1 MRGAGKVSRVRQYT
15 AHVRARMRARHGGLS
30 VRDISVSQLSA
41 HTSRHATPHTH
52 TTQDTRLERRGMS
65 TARCA
70 IISLHTR
77 TRSTL
82 ACLGWRPRAP
92 RWALRGRSAGAG
104 SRNFARNCTRL
115 REHCKL
121 RLRETWH
128 ENERIH
134 EHARVT
140 GRLGECERRLVADLV
155 LHAARGGAG
164 GELVGSIC
172 AWRRP
177 REVSRARA
185 RQAVLASCPLR
196 PSSGRSNRCSHKTRI
211 TYFYTFYIRMLM
223 FPY

>member
-1 MRGAGKVSRVRQYT
+1 MDPKRTFAARKISDPSTQPDQKAGR
-15 AHVRARMRARHGGLS
+15 RALCDRPS
-30 VRDISVSQLSA
+30 
-41 HTSRHATPHTH
+41 
-52 TTQDTRLERRGMS
+52 
-65 TARCA
+65 A

-92 RWALRGRSAGAG
+92 RWALRRCSAGAG

-140 GRLGECERRLVADLV
+140 GRSGECERRLVADLV
-155 LHAARGGAG
+155 LHAARGG

-185 RQAVLASCPLR
+185 RQAVLMARAISIPDPSARLIDARKRACPKR
-196 PSSGRSNRCSHKTRI
+196 SSRRIVRTR
-211 TYFYTFYIRMLM
+211 RG
-223 FPY
+223 